1 MNRFFNIA
9 EFCLAEL
16 MPDTLKAMGYRGKV
30 ALFKLRVA
38 DLRFRSDIAGDVIVV
53 PVGYETDLASIPP
66 WAWFLFMAAD
76 DPRISAG
83 SVIHDLLYGSVG
95 NVPLNNGQTSCTLTR
110 KQCDQILAFEAMADL
125 GATKLQQW
133 CVYLALRWFGD
144 RWKDGQ

>member
-16 MPDTLKAMGYRGKV
+16 MPATLKAMGYRGRV

-38 DLRFRSDIAGDVIVV
+38 DLEFRSDIAGGIISVL
-53 PVGYETDLASIPP
+53 VGYLTDLASIPGF
-66 WAWFLFMAAD
+66 AWFLFMAPD

-83 SVIHDLLYGSVG
+83 AVVHDKLYESMGHITLKNGRSVV
-95 NVPLNNGQTSCTLTR
+95 LTR